1 MLSETGRIIDIK
13 EINGEKTAIVECISK
28 SACKSCSN
36 NDECG
41 VGIVAKGSR
50 NKSHQLSMP
59 FKEGMAVNESIEL
72 LIENRDIIK
81 SSIIVYVIPLL
92 FFVAG
97 TISSYLVLKNELL
110 VISTSFV
117 SLLLGVLV
125 AKAVSS
131 KFYPNNLNKLIRT
144 K

>member
-1 MLSETGRIIDIK
+1 MLNETGRVIDIK
-13 EINGEKTAIVECISK
+13 EINGEKIAVVECISK

-41 VGIVAKGSR
+41 IGVVAKGAR

-59 FKEGMAVNESIEL
+59 FKEGMTINESVEL

-81 SSIIVYVIPLL
+81 SSIIVYVIPLF

-97 TISSYLVLKNELL
+97 TISSYLILKNELL

-117 SLLLGVLV
+117 SLLTLHQPITY
-125 AKAVSS
+125 S
-131 KFYPNNLNKLIRT
+131 KKIAL
-144 K
+144 